1 MRDVASG
8 PDRAG
13 RADYARGFVA
23 LSAAAFWTTPKG
35 PRMLTVARNTWPLL
49 LGMLLLMLG
58 NGLQGT
64 LLGVRGAAEGFST
77 TSMSVVMSAYFV
89 GFLGGSRLTPDL
101 IRRVGH
107 VRVFAALGSFISA
120 VLILYAAAP
129 DPIAWTLM
137 RVVIGFCFSGVY
149 VVAESWLNDSASNE
163 TRGQTMSL
171 YLIVQMLGIVSAQ
184 GLLNVADPLGYNL
197 FIISSVLVSVS
208 FAPILLS
215 VSPAPVFDTTK
226 PMTLRRL
233 YQVSPLGFVGIFILG
248 AIFAALFGMTSIF
261 AVQIGLN
268 LQQISVF
275 VAAIYLGGMVLQ
287 YPIGW
292 FSDRMDRRLLIMG
305 LNGVGAVVM
314 LIGLILPGDFVTL
327 LGIGFLIGGI
337 SNPLYSLY
345 IAYTNDFLEID
356 DMAAASGGLI
366 FVNGIGAI
374 GGPLLLGWMMD
385 TFGPYSFFVYLGGL
399 LALMAAYA
407 AYRMTQRPAPTVEE
421 TAPYA
426 PVAPSASPVAVEVAQ
441 EIAIERALGEEGNTG
456 ETN

>member
-1 MRDVASG
+1 MFS
-8 PDRAG
+8 
-13 RADYARGFVA
+13 
-23 LSAAAFWTTPKG
+23 
-35 PRMLTVARNTWPLL
+35 VARNTWPLL

-64 LLGVRGAAEGFST
+64 LLGVRGTAEGFST
-77 TSMSVVMSAYFV
+77 TSMSIVMSAYFV
-89 GFLGGSRLTPDL
+89 GFLGGSRLTPGL

-120 VLILYAAAP
+120 ILILYAAAP

-137 RVVIGFCFSGVY
+137 RVLIGFCFSGVY
-149 VVAESWLNDSASNE
+149 VVAESWLNDTASNE

-171 YLIVQMLGIVSAQ
+171 YLIVQMMGIVAAQ

-215 VSPAPVFDTTK
+215 VSPAPVFATTK

-233 YQVSPLGFVGIFILG
+233 YQVSPLGFVGIFLLG
-248 AIFAALFGMTSIF
+248 SVFAALFGMSSIF

-268 LQQISVF
+268 VQQISIF
-275 VAAIYLGGMVLQ
+275 IATIYLGGMLLQ

-305 LNGVGAVVM
+305 LSLTGAVIM
-314 LIGLILPGDFVTL
+314 ATGLMLPGSFAVL
-327 LGIGFLIGGI
+327 LALAFLIGGI
-337 SNPLYSLY
+337 TNPLYSLF
-345 IAYTNDFLEID
+345 IAYTNDFLEIE

-374 GGPLLLGWMMD
+374 GGPVLLGWLMD
-385 TFGPYSFFVYLGGL
+385 RFGPYSYFAYLSGL

-407 AYRMTQRPAPTVEE
+407 LYRMTQRAAPAVDD
-421 TAPYA
+421 TASYA
-426 PVAPSASPVAVEVAQ
+426 PIAPSSSPVAVEVAQ
-441 EIAIERALGEEGNTG
+441 EIAIERVLGEESNTD
-456 ETN
+456 ETNDETL

>member
-1 MRDVASG
+1 
-8 PDRAG
+8 
-13 RADYARGFVA
+13 
-23 LSAAAFWTTPKG
+23 
-35 PRMLTVARNTWPLL
+35 MLAVARNSWPLL

-64 LLGVRGAAEGFST
+64 LLGVRGAYEGFST
-77 TSMSVVMSAYFV
+77 SAMSIVMSAYFV
-89 GFLGGSRLTPDL
+89 GFLGGSRLAPEM

-129 DPIAWTLM
+129 NPVAWTIM
-137 RVVIGFCFSGVY
+137 RVAIGFCFSGVY
-149 VVAESWLNDSASNE
+149 VVAESWLNDASTNE
-163 TRGQTMSL
+163 TRGQTLSL
-171 YLIVQMLGIVSAQ
+171 YLIVQMIGIVSAQ
-184 GLLNVADPLGYNL
+184 GLLNVADPNGYTL

-215 VSPAPVFDTTK
+215 VSPAPAFHSTK

-233 YQVSPLGFVGIFILG
+233 FTVSPLGFVGAFLLG
-248 AIFAALFGMTSIF
+248 AVFSALFGMSSIF
-261 AVQIGLN
+261 GAEIGLSVGK
-268 LQQISVF
+268 ISIF
-275 VAAIYLGGMVLQ
+275 VGSIYVGGMIWQ

-292 FSDRMDRRLLIMG
+292 FSDRMDRRILIAG
-305 LNGVGAVVM
+305 LNLLGAVVM
-314 LIGLILPGDFVTL
+314 LAGVLVDG
-327 LGIGFLIGGI
+327 GFLWLLVVAFILGGV

-374 GGPLLLGWMMD
+374 SGPIILGRMMD
-385 TFGPYSFFVYLGGL
+385 IWGPFSFFGYLGGVL
-399 LALMAAYA
+399 GLMAIYA
-407 AYRMTQRPAPTVEE
+407 FYRMTQRASPAIDDLNAYT
-421 TAPYA
+421 

-441 EIAIERALGEEGNTG
+441 EVAIEMALEEESNT
-456 ETN
+456 EATKEEVQ